1 MHSSEVFSVE
11 LFEIRKVRVV
21 EVGLEIAEGGW
32 KRIQPVIGH
41 DDGLGVL
48 EFGEG
53 LHVKTIVGVG
63 AVGLRC
69 GEVGSMGNGLACKQA
84 DVRIMSALGKVV
96 AGLSAVIAAAKRTSG
111 LGGRVI
117 L

>member
-21 EVGLEIAEGGW
+21 EVGLEVAEGGW

-48 EFGEG
+48 GFGEG

-63 AVGLRC
+63 AVGLRW
-69 GEVGSMGNGLACKQA
+69 GEVGAMGNCLACKQA
-84 DVRIMSALGKVV
+84 DVPIMSAVRE
-96 AGLSAVIAAAKRTSG
+96 ALSA
-111 LGGRVI
+111 LD
-117 L
+117 

>member
-1 MHSSEVFSVE
+1 M
-11 LFEIRKVRVV
+11 
-21 EVGLEIAEGGW
+21 GW

-53 LHVKTIVGVG
+53 LHVKTIVGIG

-69 GEVGSMGNGLACKQA
+69 SEVGAMGNGLACKQA
-84 DVRIMSALGKVV
+84 DVRIMSALGKFLTRLE
-96 AGLSAVIAAAKRTSG
+96 AGLRARKAG
-111 LGGRVI
+111 
-117 L
+117 